1 VIRVLLVDDH
11 SSFRQPLAFMMQRE
25 PDLDV
30 VAQAGSLA
38 EGRRVLKNAKDVEV
52 ALVDLDLPDGNG
64 ADFVRD
70 LRTANPQGMVMVLTA
85 SKDRIQIARAVEA
98 GAAGVLHK
106 SASIAE
112 IIDAVRGLSEGQQ
125 LLSTIDVIEM
135 LRLVGEQRERNRDAQ
150 AALGRLTRR
159 EREVLQALADGLND
173 KEIADRLHISTET
186 ARTHMVNILGKLGV
200 DSRLQALVFAV
211 RHGAVKI
218 D

>member
-1 VIRVLLVDDH
+1 MIRVLLVDDH

-25 PDLDV
+25 PDFEV

-38 EGRRVLKNAKDVEV
+38 EGRRVLKDAKEVDVAV
-52 ALVDLDLPDGNG
+52 VDLDLPDGNG
-64 ADFVRD
+64 VDFVRD
-70 LRTANPQGMVMVLTA
+70 LRTANQQGMVMVLTA

>member
-1 VIRVLLVDDH
+1 MIRVLLVDDH

-25 PDLDV
+25 PDFEV
-30 VAQAGSLA
+30 VAQAASLA
-38 EGRRVLKNAKDVEV
+38 EGRRVLKDAKEVDVAV
-52 ALVDLDLPDGNG
+52 VDLDLPDGNG
-64 ADFVRD
+64 VDFVRD

-150 AALGRLTRR
+150 AALGRLTKR